1 MLVRAVMEGVALNI
15 NWLFGYYEK
24 FVKRKVPSIRIM
36 GGGAQSDLWCSIIAS
51 TLDRRIEQVAD
62 PLNAQLR
69 GIALWA
75 LVCMGEIT
83 LDEAAARVPV
93 ARTFD
98 PDPADREVYAHH
110 MREYKKL
117 YGSVKGFYKRMNS

>member
-1 MLVRAVMEGVALNI
+1 MALNI

-69 GIALWA
+69 GSRCGPWCAW
-75 LVCMGEIT
+75 VRSPWTRQQRGYPSRGPST
-83 LDEAAARVPV
+83 RPG
-93 ARTFD
+93 R
-98 PDPADREVYAHH
+98 P
-110 MREYKKL
+110 
-117 YGSVKGFYKRMNS
+117 

>member
-1 MLVRAVMEGVALNI
+1 L
-15 NWLFGYYEK
+15 
-24 FVKRKVPSIRIM
+24 

-69 GIALWA
+69 GVAMWA
-75 LVCMGEIT
+75 LVCMGELT
-83 LDEAAARVPV
+83 LEQAAARVPV

-98 PDPADREVYAHH
+98 PVPGDREVYQQHFI
-110 MREYKKL
+110 EYKKL
-117 YGSVKGFYKRMNS
+117 YPALKGFYRRMNG